1 MKIDGTGLP
10 SVEANNL
17 YDDFLYFDGQYQY
30 FKEQSGPA
38 GSETARVMRAHRD
51 AVLKKLRHIVPSLDA
66 RIMEDDDEVSQV
78 LTLSQLDTR

>member
-10 SVEANNL
+10 GAEANKL

-30 FKEQSGPA
+30 FKEGSGPA

-66 RIMEDDDEVSQV
+66 RILEGDDDVSQV
-78 LTLSQLDTR
+78 LTESQPNTR